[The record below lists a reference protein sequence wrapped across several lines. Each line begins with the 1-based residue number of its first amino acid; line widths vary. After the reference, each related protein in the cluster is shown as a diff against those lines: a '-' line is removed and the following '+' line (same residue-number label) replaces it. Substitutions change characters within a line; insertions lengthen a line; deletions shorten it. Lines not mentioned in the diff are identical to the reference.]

1 MLELTLILVLL
12 LTLSGEELSLLRGV
26 SGTDFGLGS
35 DSRMESL
42 GWTVCRA
49 LTTVLVT
56 VAAGSGVVKVG
67 VVGRSGTAGT
77 GWRKGSVG
85 TAATGE
91 ASTVC
96 TGATREAERGVSCT
110 EPRCTSSSSCSLKL
124 CSCGSLV
131 SLARGSRPPV

>member
-56 VAAGSGVVKVG
+56 VGAGSVVKVG

-77 GWRKGSVG
+77 GWRKGRVG

-96 TGATREAERGVSCT
+96 TGATREAERGVSCR
-110 EPRCTSSSSCSLKL
+110 EPR
-124 CSCGSLV
+124 
-131 SLARGSRPPV
+131 